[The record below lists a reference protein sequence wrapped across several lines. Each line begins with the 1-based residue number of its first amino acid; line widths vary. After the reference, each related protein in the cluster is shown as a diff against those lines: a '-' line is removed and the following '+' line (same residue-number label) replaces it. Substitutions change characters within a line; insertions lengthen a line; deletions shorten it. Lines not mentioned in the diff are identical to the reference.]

1 MGGKNSSGVIK
12 DEYFVL
18 QGKSLRNH
26 LIRIC
31 TSEATDYDLIGVI
44 VLSVVNNKF
53 VHTTSSSHIKNK
65 RRRIHSQFKTR
76 LTATHILKYLSM
88 SKEEFHELQSQD
100 EFSLDSLYESFK
112 EKQLVHGDLH

>member
-1 MGGKNSSGVIK
+1 M
-12 DEYFVL
+12 
-18 QGKSLRNH
+18 
-26 LIRIC
+26 
-31 TSEATDYDLIGVI
+31 IGDI
-44 VLSVVNNKF
+44 VLSVINNEF

-100 EFSLDSLYESFK
+100 EFSQDSLYESFK
-112 EKQLVHGDLH
+112 EKQFVHRDYIGE